1 MAFIRFAI
9 FSIHKNCFHFIIHIL
24 NNNNNNNNHNDD
36 DDDDDDNEN
45 ENENENDNE
54 NNCTKIL

>member
-1 MAFIRFAI
+1 MAFISFAI

-24 NNNNNNNNHNDD
+24 NNNNNSNHHN
-36 DDDDDDNEN
+36 DDDDDNEN

>member
-1 MAFIRFAI
+1 MVFISFAI

-24 NNNNNNNNHNDD
+24 NNNNNSNHHN
-36 DDDDDDNEN
+36 DDDDDNEN

>member
-1 MAFIRFAI
+1 MAFISFAI

-24 NNNNNNNNHNDD
+24 NNNNNNNNDND